1 MYRSKRDRRLVLAYR
16 RLIRAAA
23 TKVQATFRAW
33 VGRAYFAYLLNH
45 WKAAIIIERAVRSF
59 IARCTAKILALAT
72 AARRFYNVSL
82 PAKPQPKKKKM
93 SKNLDLAGA
102 AVSSALS
109 LVSSN
114 GNNSL
119 DGRSLGSM
127 DSGSQSSTNSS
138 SVGSA
143 SNVFGVA
150 SVVSAAVGAK
160 KIKKLNGSRLPNVF
174 GPGGLYGPARPSKTT
189 MARLKVATEM
199 GGRDSDPCRIDGPKG
214 FAILQACVRGRK
226 QRWWVSGLAKVPP
239 VGGAA
244 FLASGALRPANKWNN
259 RNTALP
265 EGDSPTSPTGVNPIT
280 GLPNAK
286 MAPWSGGYRGRI
298 ELEVAMRV
306 LAPARLLLQ
315 RIVRGHI
322 GRKDL
327 ARRRRE
333 RDAATVSEWG
343 HCACVWRN
351 ILHQRNVD
359 FTLVPLLYIRVLSPF
374 ASFSLARY
382 MYYIYISS
390 GLPYLSPSCNLK

>member
-59 IARCTAKILALAT
+59 LARCTAKILALAT
-72 AARRFYNVSL
+72 AARRFYNVTL
-82 PAKPQPKKKKM
+82 PAKPQAKSQKKTT
-93 SKNLDLAGA
+93 SKYMDFAGA
-102 AVSSALS
+102 AVSSGLS
-109 LVSSN
+109 LASSN

-119 DGRSLGSM
+119 DGTSLGSM
-127 DSGSQSSTNSS
+127 DSGSRSRSSAHSSSTSNA
-138 SVGSA
+138 GIA
-143 SNVFGVA
+143 SI
-150 SVVSAAVGAK
+150 VSAAAGAK
-160 KIKKLNGSRLPNVF
+160 KFKKLNAARLPNVF
-174 GPGGLYGPARPSKTT
+174 GSGGLYGPVRPSKTT

-214 FAILQACVRGRK
+214 LAVLQACVRGRK
-226 QRWWVSGLAKVPP
+226 QRWRVAGLAKVPP

-244 FLASGALRPANKWNN
+244 FLASGALRSMKHKVAAN
-259 RNTALP
+259 RNTLL
-265 EGDSPTSPTGVNPIT
+265 EGDSPMSPTGINPIT
-280 GLPNAK
+280 GLPNAR
-286 MAPWSGGYRGRI
+286 MAPWSGGFRGRI
-298 ELEVAMRV
+298 DLEVAMRV

-333 RDAATVSEWG
+333 RDAATVSG
-343 HCACVWRN
+343 NCVR
-351 ILHQRNVD
+351 
-359 FTLVPLLYIRVLSPF
+359 LSYFCFPSSLIYPICTF
-374 ASFSLARY
+374 LSSQSHSFFFSLLL
-382 MYYIYISS
+382 MH
-390 GLPYLSPSCNLK
+390 